1 MGSSKRTCKHVK
13 KIHSSN
19 RPNFGLRIDGL
30 IRLALALDN
39 DTAQPLRIG
48 DSTLLSSCLH
58 SVLYMGGPAGWVRNL
73 GEGARGAEK
82 GAEESSGS
90 QGQVQIRSVRQVEE
104 E

>member
-39 DTAQPLRIG
+39 DTAQPLRL
-48 DSTLLSSCLH
+48 DATFELSAQC
-58 SVLYMGGPAGWVRNL
+58 SVDGW
-73 GEGARGAEK
+73 ARGV
-82 GAEESSGS
+82 GAEPG
-90 QGQVQIRSVRQVEE
+90 GGR
-104 E
+104 